1 MKAAIYA
8 RVSTE
13 RQLAEGKT
21 SMEDQLARCR
31 AVCESRGWEVVEV
44 YDEGDASAGTAN
56 RSELQRLLAYTKAGS
71 LTESDSTSKET
82 SLRVIVVRE
91 VSRLSRVAQARRAVE
106 ELMVEWGVGVFNAK
120 NGMLYSES
128 EGLGA

>member
-31 AVCESRGWEVVEV
+31 AVCESRGWEIVEV
-44 YDEGDASAGTAN
+44 YDEGDASAGTAH
-56 RSELQRLLAYTKAGS
+56 RAEFQRLLADA
-71 LTESDSTSKET
+71 
-82 SLRVIVVRE
+82 
-91 VSRLSRVAQARRAVE
+91 
-106 ELMVEWGVGVFNAK
+106 
-120 NGMLYSES
+120 
-128 EGLGA
+128 